1 LTFGHTNNPF
11 FTLADTFI
19 PPLPPREKGKTG
31 LLIHSSKFSPPN
43 PLVHQDSQPSPSQKR
58 LVPPREPLTV
68 NLVGAMAIA
77 VGVLLVPNPSL
88 RTANLFYN
96 RKPKEEEQSGEKK
109 IDWSLL
115 VYFAWG
121 SLASFTIS
129 HSVPT
134 SKAPPV
140 VTPGYQQPLL
150 SKQLDPQSSTSPKSA
165 RREVGTETSARP
177 GLSSLRSIGSD
188 HGHRSIVCLQR
199 QNTSKTVMSGG

>member
-1 LTFGHTNNPF
+1 
-11 FTLADTFI
+11 
-19 PPLPPREKGKTG
+19 
-31 LLIHSSKFSPPN
+31 
-43 PLVHQDSQPSPSQKR
+43 
-58 LVPPREPLTV
+58 
-68 NLVGAMAIA
+68 MAIA

-140 VTPGYQQPLL
+140 VTTGYQQPLL
-150 SKQLDPQSSTSPKSA
+150 SKQLDPQASTSPKSA

-188 HGHRSIVCLQR
+188 QGIDPPFAYRDRTPQKQPRLAGKIAIHPNKTKPRNNQCQTNFKPISK
-199 QNTSKTVMSGG
+199 NPTS